1 MKNKIVFA
9 SGLAAGYV
17 LGTRA
22 GRESYEVLKAK
33 AGSLWNSPRVQEGVS
48 GATEVLKDKLP
59 AVQEQAGGAV
69 KKAQEAVSGVIRRD
83 AKDTD
88 GASAG
93 RHADVTGPSGGKPGV
108 VADHPPFEGQSEATR
123 PTLEG

>member
-9 SGLAAGYV
+9 AGLAAGYV

-33 AGSLWNSPRVQEGVS
+33 AGRLWNDPRIQEGVS
-48 GATEVLKDKLP
+48 GASGALKEKLP

-69 KKAQEAVSGVIRRD
+69 KKAQDALSGMINRD
-83 AKDTD
+83 AKHD
-88 GASAG
+88 GG
-93 RHADVTGPSGGKPGV
+93 RHADATGPGGGKPGV
-108 VADHPPFEGQSEATR
+108 VPDPPFENQSEATR
-123 PTLEG
+123 PDLTP

>member
-9 SGLAAGYV
+9 AGLAAGYV

-22 GRESYEVLKAK
+22 GRESYEMLKTK
-33 AGSLWNSPRVQEGVS
+33 ATTLWNNPRVQESVS
-48 GATEVLKDKLP
+48 GAGEVLKDKLP

-69 KKAQEAVSGVIRRD
+69 KKAQEAVSGVLNRD
-83 AKDTD
+83 SKEADRS
-88 GASAG
+88 SAG

-108 VADHPPFEGQSEATR
+108 IADPPFEGQSESTR
-123 PTLEG
+123 PDLEG

>member
-9 SGLAAGYV
+9 TGLAAGYV

-33 AGSLWNSPRVQEGVS
+33 AGDLWNNPRVQESVS
-48 GATEVLKDKLP
+48 GATGVLKEKLP

-69 KKAQEAVSGVIRRD
+69 KKAQEVVTGVLH
-83 AKDTD
+83 KDGK
-88 GASAG
+88 GAEGSTG
-93 RHADVTGPSGGKPGV
+93 RSADVTGPSGGKPGV

-123 PTLEG
+123 PDLQG

>member
-9 SGLAAGYV
+9 AGVAAGYV

-22 GRESYEVLKAK
+22 GRESYEVLKAR
-33 AGSLWNSPRVQEGVS
+33 AESLWNNPRVQERVS
-48 GATEVLKDKLP
+48 EASGVLKDKLP

-69 KKAQEAVSGVIRRD
+69 KKAQDALSGVLNKD
-83 AKDTD
+83 ARHE
-88 GASAG
+88 GGAG

-108 VADHPPFEGQSEATR
+108 VADPPFENQSDATR
-123 PTLEG
+123 PDLTP

>member
-22 GRESYEVLKAK
+22 GRESYEVLKSK
-33 AGSLWNSPRVQEGVS
+33 ALSLWNDPRVQESVS
-48 GATEVLKDKLP
+48 GATGVLKEKLP

-69 KKAQEAVSGVIRRD
+69 KKAQTAVSGVLNRD
-83 AKDTD
+83 AKDAGGST
-88 GASAG
+88 G

-108 VADHPPFEGQSEATR
+108 VADPPFEGQSEATR
-123 PTLEG
+123 PDLQG

>member
-9 SGLAAGYV
+9 TGLAAGYV

-33 AGSLWNSPRVQEGVS
+33 AGELWNSPRVQESVS
-48 GATEVLKDKLP
+48 GATGVIKDKLP

-69 KKAQEAVSGVIRRD
+69 KKAQEAVSGVLHRD
-83 AKDTD
+83 GKDAD
-88 GASAG
+88 GSSTG
-93 RHADVTGPSGGKPGV
+93 RYADVTGPSGGKPGV
-108 VADHPPFEGQSEATR
+108 VADSPFEGQSEATR